1 MKRKVASL
9 AVVVILGV
17 TSAGCPKNK
26 PNIQTNPVG
35 AVAAYGLDVTNA
47 VRAVQSTVILAE
59 QSKLI
64 PTDAARKVVLVTRE
78 MGVKAQE
85 LAAALTELDK
95 LNVGDLSRAALLTKV
110 GFILKAMNQL
120 IVQTLV
126 PIDNADLR
134 TQLSTILNDVG
145 ELLLKLSAA
154 LGPGVTIGG

>member
-1 MKRKVASL
+1 MKRKAASL
-9 AVVVILGV
+9 VVVICLAVG
-17 TSAGCPKNK
+17 TAGCPKNK

-64 PTDAARKVVLVTRE
+64 STDQARKVILVTRQ
-78 MGVKAQE
+78 MGLKSQE

-145 ELLLKLSAA
+145 DLLLKLSAA

>member
-9 AVVVILGV
+9 VVIVVLGV

-35 AVAAYGLDVTNA
+35 AVAAYGLDVINA
-47 VRAVQSTVILAE
+47 VRAVQSAVILAE

-64 PTDAARKVVLVTRE
+64 PTDAARKVIVITRE
-78 MGVKAQE
+78 MGVKSQE
-85 LAAALTELDK
+85 LSAALNELDK

-126 PIDNADLR
+126 PIDSPDLR
-134 TQLSTILNDVG
+134 TQLSVILNDVG
-145 ELLLKLSAA
+145 DVLLKLSAA
-154 LGPGVTIGG
+154 LGPGATIGG

>member
-1 MKRKVASL
+1 M
-9 AVVVILGV
+9 
-17 TSAGCPKNK
+17 
-26 PNIQTNPVG
+26 
-35 AVAAYGLDVTNA
+35 AAYALDVTNA

-64 PTDAARKVVLVTRE
+64 PTDATRKVILVTRE

-126 PIDNADLR
+126 PIDNPDLR
-134 TQLSTILNDVG
+134 TQLSVILNDVG